1 MQVKDVMTA
10 NPVTIRVDA
19 PVREAAGLLRKYRIG
34 GLPVMD
40 GEKVAGIVT
49 ETDILSL
56 LDTGNLSEDLWL
68 PSPLEVI
75 EVPVREFINW
85 EKTKRALTHIG
96 DMEIQRVMSSPVIAI
111 DEESD
116 IEEAA
121 ALMLRE
127 GIARLPVLR
136 DGRLVGIVTRAD
148 IVRGVGASAGAVSE
162 DTEP

>member
-1 MQVKDVMTA
+1 MKVVQVRNVMTP
-10 NPVTIRVDA
+10 NPVTVQVDS
-19 PVREAAGLLRKYRIG
+19 PVSEAAGLLRKYHIG

-40 GEKVAGIVT
+40 GDRVAGIVT

-56 LDTGNLSEDLWL
+56 LDVGDLSDDLWL

-85 EKTKRALTHIG
+85 EKTKRALTEIG
-96 DMEIQRVMSSPVIAI
+96 NVQVRRVMSSPVVAI
-111 DEESD
+111 DEDAD
-116 IEEAA
+116 IADAA
-121 ALMLRE
+121 AQMLHE

-148 IVRGVGASAGAVSE
+148 IVRGIGMSSE
-162 DTEP
+162 EGS

>member
-1 MQVKDVMTA
+1 MLKVKDIMTP
-10 NPVTIRVDA
+10 NPVTVRVDS
-19 PVREAAGLLRKYRIG
+19 PLREAAGLLRKYHIG

-40 GEKVAGIVT
+40 GDRVAGIVT

-56 LDTGNLSEDLWL
+56 LDTGDISDDLWL

-85 EKTKRALTHIG
+85 ERTKRALTDIG
-96 DMEIQRVMSSPVIAI
+96 NMEVRRVMSSPVIAI
-111 DEESD
+111 DEDSD
-116 IEEAA
+116 IADAA
-121 ALMLRE
+121 SLMLRE

-148 IVRGVGASAGAVSE
+148 IVHGLGASSGEGSS
-162 DTEP
+162 

>member
-1 MQVKDVMTA
+1 MMLVKDVMTPD
-10 NPVTIRVDA
+10 PVTVRVDS
-19 PVREAAGLLRKYRIG
+19 PVREAAGLLRKYHIG

-40 GEKVAGIVT
+40 GERVAGIVT
-49 ETDILSL
+49 ETDVLSL
-56 LDTGNLSEDLWL
+56 LDTGDLSSDLWL

-85 EKTKRALTHIG
+85 EKTKRALTNIG
-96 DMEIQRVMSSPVIAI
+96 DMEVRRVMSSPVIAI

-116 IEEAA
+116 ITDAA
-121 ALMLRE
+121 AQMLQE

-148 IVRGVGASAGAVSE
+148 IVQGLGASSLEGVS
-162 DTEP
+162 

>member
-1 MQVKDVMTA
+1 MQVRNVMTPD
-10 NPVTIRVDA
+10 PVTVRVDS
-19 PVREAAGLLRKYRIG
+19 PVSEAAGLLRKYHIG

-40 GEKVAGIVT
+40 GDRVAGIVT

-56 LDTGNLSEDLWL
+56 LDVGDISDDLWL

-85 EKTKRALTHIG
+85 EKTKRALTEIG
-96 DMEIQRVMSSPVIAI
+96 NVEVRRVMSSPVVAI
-111 DEESD
+111 DEDAD
-116 IEEAA
+116 IADAA
-121 ALMLRE
+121 AQMLHE

-148 IVRGVGASAGAVSE
+148 IVRGIGMSSE
-162 DTEP
+162 EGS

>member
-1 MQVKDVMTA
+1 MMLVKDVMTPD
-10 NPVTIRVDA
+10 PVTVRVDS
-19 PVREAAGLLRKYRIG
+19 PVREAAGLLRKYHIG

-40 GEKVAGIVT
+40 GERVAGIVT
-49 ETDILSL
+49 ETDVLSL
-56 LDTGNLSEDLWL
+56 LDTSDLSSDLWL

-85 EKTKRALTHIG
+85 EKTKRALTDIG
-96 DMEIQRVMSSPVIAI
+96 DMEVRRVMSSPVIAI

-116 IEEAA
+116 ITDAA
-121 ALMLRE
+121 AQMLQE

-148 IVRGVGASAGAVSE
+148 IVQGLGASSREEVS
-162 DTEP
+162 